1 MVSVRATAEEKQRIK
16 AFAAE
21 LRRTH
26 RYLTEADVLR
36 ELIGLEDTGLI
47 TPAMRKMLST
57 EKHEHD
63 VPAESRF
70 TNSFPGPH
78 SAKTRIPSTPK
89 KGGKK

>member
-1 MVSVRATAEEKQRIK
+1 MVSVRVTVEEKQRIK

-26 RYLTEADVLR
+26 RYATEADVLR

-47 TPAMRKMLST
+47 TPAMRKRLSSQ
-57 EKHEHD
+57 HEHA
-63 VPAESRF
+63 VSATSSF

-78 SAKTRIPSTPK
+78 SAKTRVPSTTK